1 MSGKYLGPAD
11 VTLVV
16 VWLHRPEVSATL
28 DVLVVGANPIDS
40 ESGSTL
46 LEAIKTSNL
55 KIIDIGKPLPI
66 SEPYES
72 GMLDLSEM
80 GM

>member
-1 MSGKYLGPAD
+1 LSGKYLGPAD

-40 ESGSTL
+40 ERGSTL

-72 GMLDLSEM
+72 GMSDLSEI